1 MEYERFLELVEER
14 AEIEDRD
21 EAARTAQVVLQ
32 ALVDRLTGNEA
43 RDMLAQLPYQ
53 LKVAVTVTEAPTGWT
68 PDAFVRWV
76 AEKLQV
82 ADEEARERIR
92 AVFATLREA
101 LSAGEFQDILE
112 QLDPPYADLLA

>member
-1 MEYERFLELVEER
+1 MEYERFLDLVEER
-14 AEIEDRD
+14 AEIDDRD

-32 ALVDRLTGNEA
+32 ALVDRLTGDEA

-68 PDAFVRWV
+68 PGAFVAWV

-82 ADEEARERIR
+82 SSEEARERIR